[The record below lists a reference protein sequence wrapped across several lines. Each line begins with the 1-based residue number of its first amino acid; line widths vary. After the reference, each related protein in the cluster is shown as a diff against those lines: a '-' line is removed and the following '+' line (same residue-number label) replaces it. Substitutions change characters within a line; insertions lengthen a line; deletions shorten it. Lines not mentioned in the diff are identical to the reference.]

1 MTIAVLNLEIQTLHT
16 LLQREDGYVIEW
28 TELWLGLPQAH
39 QLTVCSFEC
48 REVLFDRWIFL
59 PVWFQSVSPSVNL
72 SVCPSVC
79 LSVCLFV
86 CLFVGRLV
94 SRLVGGLVGRLV
106 GRSVGWSVGQS
117 VGWVC

>member
-1 MTIAVLNLEIQTLHT
+1 M
-16 LLQREDGYVIEW
+16 IEW

-59 PVWFQSVSPSVNL
+59 PVWFQSVCPSVNL

-79 LSVCLFV
+79 LSVCLSV
-86 CLFVGRLV
+86 YLSVGWSVGRLVGRLV
-94 SRLVGGLVGRLV
+94 SRLVGCVERQHALKSLRV
-106 GRSVGWSVGQS
+106 
-117 VGWVC
+117 